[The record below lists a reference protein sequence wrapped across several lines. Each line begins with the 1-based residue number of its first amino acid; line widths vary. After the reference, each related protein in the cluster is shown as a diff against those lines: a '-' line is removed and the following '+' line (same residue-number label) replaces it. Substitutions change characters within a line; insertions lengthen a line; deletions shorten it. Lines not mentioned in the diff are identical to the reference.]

1 MTHPRFRVFPVR
13 HHSPLAAK
21 HLVSEIRER
30 PPKLLLIEGPSDAS
44 AHIADLAHPHTRPP
58 VALLYFVRGQACS
71 TYPLAVFSPE
81 YQAMVTARELDIEAR
96 FCDLPYRYEVPG
108 EDTPVPPVEAPAEGP
123 ARIER
128 SAFDVRWE
136 VEFELAGPDLS
147 TYIEAA
153 LALARTTGPASPRDR
168 AREAWMYQ
176 AGLDAVAAGLA
187 PEDVLF
193 VCGAAHAP
201 ALLDGAVEPTALEGL
216 VDRGEAEIYPV
227 PYSFRRFSSVLGY
240 GAGTAYPHFYQ
251 AIWDAR
257 GAVDQ
262 AVCRMLAEICHD
274 LQADGFE
281 ASLADTVDAVL
292 FVRSLASLRG
302 KPAPGPEELVS
313 AVESCLTRGHYG
325 RAAEAVAERLVG
337 DALGCVTPG
346 ADKAPLARE
355 FYEFINHPQRSELLP
370 LTDLPAER
378 VLDPGRP
385 RHAEVS
391 RFLYRLA
398 LLGIPYG
405 EPEAPLSPGTR
416 PHRNAPKSLGG
427 LARTQARARET
438 WRLRWT
444 PALDS
449 ALADASIHGGTIA
462 EAARAATE
470 VRLKGATSLM
480 DLVSTFLSIDRAGLE
495 ELVLPALT
503 RVEAMARATMQLV
516 PLVSAANELVT
527 AQRYGAAFASPE
539 RTVALAVVLVRRA
552 VQLWADAPRV
562 SEAEVRNVAQALE
575 QLVSVADDLPDPV
588 QRDVANALARA
599 ARSHVLQPEMAG
611 ICAAICLR
619 NAFLS
624 PVRIVSD
631 LVDRLEAPDAL
642 THASEF
648 LYGLLSLARESLLAN
663 AEATDA
669 LRDFVLRLPEER
681 FVALLP
687 ALRKG
692 FQLSSSSEIRY
703 FMAQLAGDP
712 SAPKQTSPVT
722 RRINRRVERGAA
734 RQLER
739 WMAHV

>member
-1 MTHPRFRVFPVR
+1 MTHSRFRVFPVR
-13 HHSPLAAK
+13 HHSPLAAR
-21 HLVSEIRER
+21 HLVTEIRER
-30 PPKLLLIEGPSDAS
+30 PPKLILIEGPSDAS
-44 AHIADLAHPHTRPP
+44 SHVEALAHPHTRPP

-71 TYPLAVFSPE
+71 TYPLAGFSPE
-81 YQAMVTARELDIEAR
+81 YQALVTARELNIEAR
-96 FCDLPYRYEVPG
+96 FCDLPYRFEVPG
-108 EDTPVPPVEAPAEGP
+108 EEAPAPVEPDPEGP
-123 ARIER
+123 EKIER
-128 SAFDVRWE
+128 GALDVRWE
-136 VEFELAGPDLS
+136 IDFELASPDLS
-147 TYIEAA
+147 TYVERAIA
-153 LALARTTGPASPRDR
+153 LGRQASSRSPRDR
-168 AREAWMYQ
+168 AREAWMYR

-201 ALLDGAVEPTALEGL
+201 ALLDGAVEPEALEGL

-251 AIWDAR
+251 AIWDAG

-262 AVCRMLAEICHD
+262 AVCRMLTEICHD

-281 ASLADTVDAVL
+281 VSLADTIDAVL

-302 KPAPGPEELVS
+302 KRAPGPEELV
-313 AVESCLTRGHYG
+313 AGVESCLTRGHYG
-325 RAAEAVAERLVG
+325 RAAEAVARRLVG
-337 DALGCVTPG
+337 DRLGCVTPG

-355 FYEFINHPQRSELLP
+355 FYHFINHPQRSELLP

-378 VLDPGRP
+378 VLDVNRP

-391 RFLYRLA
+391 RFLHRLV

-405 EPEAPLSPGTR
+405 EPEDPLSLDSR
-416 PHRNAPKSLGG
+416 PLRSAPKTLASLTH
-427 LARTQARARET
+427 TQARARET

-444 PALDS
+444 SALDA
-449 ALADASIHGGTIA
+449 ALADASVHGGTIA

-470 VRLKGATSLM
+470 ERLRSATTLMSL
-480 DLVSTFLSIDRAGLE
+480 VTVFLSIDRAGLE

-503 RVEAMARATMQLV
+503 RVEEVARATIQLV
-516 PLVSAANELVT
+516 PLVCAANELVT

-539 RTVALAVVLVRRA
+539 RTAALAVVLVRRA
-552 VQLWADAPRV
+552 VQLWAEAPRV
-562 SEAEVRNVAQALE
+562 PEAEMRNVANALE
-575 QLVSVADDLPDPV
+575 QLVSVANDLPDPV
-588 QRDVANALARA
+588 PRDVAGALARA
-599 ARSHVLQPEMAG
+599 ARSHRLQPEMAG

-619 NAFLS
+619 HALLS
-624 PVRIVSD
+624 PVRIVGD
-631 LVDRLEAPDAL
+631 LVDRLEAPDAM
-642 THASEF
+642 THASGF
-648 LYGLLSLARESLLAN
+648 LYGLLGHSRESLLAN
-663 AEATDA
+663 TEATDA

-687 ALRKG
+687 VLRKG

-712 SAPKQTSPVT
+712 AAPKKTSPVT
-722 RRINRRVERGAA
+722 RRINRRVERDAA

-739 WMAHV
+739 WVTYV